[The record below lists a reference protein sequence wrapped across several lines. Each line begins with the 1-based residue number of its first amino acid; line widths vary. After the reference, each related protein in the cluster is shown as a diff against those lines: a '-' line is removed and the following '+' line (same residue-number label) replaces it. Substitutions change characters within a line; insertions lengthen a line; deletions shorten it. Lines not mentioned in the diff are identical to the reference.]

1 MDKASLLESIKVE
14 RARLGALL
22 ETLDEETFTWTPMP
36 GTWSAKDNIAHLNH
50 WESAMIA
57 NLGRIARG
65 EEAQHEPGTVDEQ
78 NARLYRENA
87 SLPAGDVLAA
97 FRQNGRDLLA
107 VLEPFPEALLFAVGK
122 FAWQLHEKP
131 ARFFVRATPAGSD
144 PRTACAPQPARRSP
158 RIAMPRS

>member
-1 MDKASLLESIKVE
+1 MDKASLLESIKAE

-22 ETLDEETFTWTPMP
+22 KTLDEEAFTWTPAP

-50 WESAMIA
+50 WESEMIA

-78 NARLYRENA
+78 NARVYRENA
-87 SLPAGDVLAA
+87 SLPADDVLAA
-97 FRQNGRDLLA
+97 FRQNGHDLLA

-122 FAWQLHEKP
+122 FAWLDDGKVLADYVDGDSAEHYAEH
-131 ARFFVRATPAGSD
+131 RAQIEALLDS
-144 PRTACAPQPARRSP
+144 R
-158 RIAMPRS
+158 